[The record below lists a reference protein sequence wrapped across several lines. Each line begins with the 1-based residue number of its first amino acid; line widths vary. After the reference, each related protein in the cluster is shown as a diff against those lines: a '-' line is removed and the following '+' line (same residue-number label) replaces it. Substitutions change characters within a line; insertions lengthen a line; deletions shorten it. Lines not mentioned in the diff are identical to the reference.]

1 MVQVCTCRDLRH
13 FSYEIVN
20 YIKIYSKYWVIGHN
34 YVLVS
39 FCIVWPTFACVG
51 NEAHLSFCPNGTT
64 HSTSKC
70 TTHSSDASILC
81 STGKYNLL
89 IISKSILCYYFAYWL
104 NEVPIFFNV

>member
-1 MVQVCTCRDLRH
+1 M
-13 FSYEIVN
+13 
-20 YIKIYSKYWVIGHN
+20 
-34 YVLVS
+34 LVS

-70 TTHSSDASILC
+70 ATHSSDASILC

-89 IISKSILCYYFAYWL
+89 IISKSILCYYFTYWL
-104 NEVPIFFNV
+104 NESPNFFNV